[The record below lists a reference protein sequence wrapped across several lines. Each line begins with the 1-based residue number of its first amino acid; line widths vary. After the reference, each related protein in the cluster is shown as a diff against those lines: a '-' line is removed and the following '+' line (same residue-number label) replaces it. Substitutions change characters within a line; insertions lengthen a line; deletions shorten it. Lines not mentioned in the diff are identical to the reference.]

1 MQPFSWRR
9 RRGETKGIPL
19 AGRAISSV
27 GTSEAESYQKGGSQ
41 ALASLLAAELLFVYF
56 SLLIL
61 FFPPFLLQKFTF
73 ND

>member
-9 RRGETKGIPL
+9 RRGETKAIPL

-41 ALASLLAAELLFVYF
+41 ALASLLCCRAAICLLLPPH
-56 SLLIL
+56 S
-61 FFPPFLLQKFTF
+61 FFPPISLAEVHF
-73 ND
+73 